1 MAIENT
7 ALYWENPKNQRYYA
21 IEFKQ
26 DLLLDWVLIRTN
38 GKRGTRLGQV
48 KQIVCQDYQSGLKLI
63 EDIKKRRIKR
73 GYKLKLSSPI

>member
-1 MAIENT
+1 MVREVT

-26 DLLLDWVLIRTN
+26 DLLLDWILVRTN
-38 GKRGTRLGQV
+38 GKRGTRLGQM
-48 KQIVCQDYQSGLKLI
+48 KQIVCQDYEAGLKLI

-73 GYKLKLSSPI
+73 GYDLISSSN